1 MSTNRPNGKTLV
13 SNISSSNHRSTR
25 GCADS
30 STNSKDLIPA
40 SRRNGDGSTRGGGYG
55 GKESRRRGQID
66 PRFAVRRDPAQPRRG
81 RGVFALEKVPA
92 GTEVLVAKQ
101 AAAIPRDRYRAAF
114 CRRCL
119 TLLDKKS
126 LIKCRRCEDRFCGK
140 ECVIA
145 HAGESTHEATC
156 AFVEGLGEEH
166 LESLGRGASTAVT
179 DGEILRLTLEC
190 FARRS
195 AGLSD
200 QDEWV
205 EIEDLDLGPVS
216 VGENDG
222 LQPEIGMLGP
232 DVVRMAEARLNAR
245 GLVATAEEIQTVNR
259 R

>member
-1 MSTNRPNGKTLV
+1 MSTNRPKGKTLA
-13 SNISSSNHRSTR
+13 SNISSSSHRGTE

-30 STNSKDLIPA
+30 SSNSKDLIST

-156 AFVEGLGEEH
+156 AFIEGLGEEH
-166 LESLGRGASTAVT
+166 LERLGGGASTAVT
-179 DGEILRLTLEC
+179 DGEILRLTMEC

-195 AGLSD
+195 ASLSD

-205 EIEDLDLGPVS
+205 EIEDLDLGPGN
-216 VGENDG
+216 VGENGG
-222 LQPEIGMLGP
+222 LDSENEILDP
-232 DVVRMAEARLNAR
+232 DVIRMAEARLNAR
-245 GLVATAEEIQTVNR
+245 GLVVTAEEIQTVNR